1 MDTIKQT
8 NIHHNFNLFVF
19 FFVVVVV
26 ARCMLARMND
36 SFSLSAVNKKPTNVV
51 VHTLQSDRQRA
62 VGEMTGESLLHT

>member
-1 MDTIKQT
+1 MDTIQQT

-19 FFVVVVV
+19 FFVVIVV

-62 VGEMTGESLLHT
+62 VGEMRGESLLHT

>member
-19 FFVVVVV
+19 FFVVV

-51 VHTLQSDRQRA
+51 VHTTLQSDRQRA
-62 VGEMTGESLLHT
+62 VGEMRGESLLHT

>member
-1 MDTIKQT
+1 MDTIQQT

-19 FFVVVVV
+19 FFVVIVV